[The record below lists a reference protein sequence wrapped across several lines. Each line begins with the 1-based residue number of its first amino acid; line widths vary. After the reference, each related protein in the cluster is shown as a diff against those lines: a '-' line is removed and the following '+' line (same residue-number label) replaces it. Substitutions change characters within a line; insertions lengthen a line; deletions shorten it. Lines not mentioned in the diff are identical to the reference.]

1 PVAAAGRG
9 GPAGVPPRP
18 AQRRP
23 GGGGAAPNPAGGRGE
38 NGPPRGGRGGPR
50 GGAAGPRRRYGAGPQ
65 WQQFAERAATR
76 SPEDWQAVAAEMT
89 DLEQALGAAMDA
101 GIAPGSPE
109 ANDLVDRHRAIF
121 GAYFPI
127 DRAQQVC
134 LGRMFDTDPG
144 FTAHYDGI
152 RAGLASW
159 LRRSIDAAARA
170 HGIDPDTATWQ

>member
-1 PVAAAGRG
+1 
-9 GPAGVPPRP
+9 
-18 AQRRP
+18 
-23 GGGGAAPNPAGGRGE
+23 
-38 NGPPRGGRGGPR
+38 
-50 GGAAGPRRRYGAGPQ
+50 
-65 WQQFAERAATR
+65 
-76 SPEDWQAVAAEMT
+76 MT

>member
-1 PVAAAGRG
+1 MWGPRWYPGWAAA
-9 GPAGVPPRP
+9 
-18 AQRRP
+18 
-23 GGGGAAPNPAGGRGE
+23 
-38 NGPPRGGRGGPR
+38 
-50 GGAAGPRRRYGAGPQ
+50 PRRRYGAGPQ